1 MSENPAKDFGAIADD
16 YSFFE
21 RHATE
26 AREDVRAYAEE
37 LSGLLPASGVVR
49 MLDFG
54 CGTGSFTAR
63 FLDEVGWAPDR
74 VALTLVEPVDAV
86 RRQAA
91 VRLAGRTAGPLVDA
105 NALPAG
111 DGGKLDLIL
120 ANHVFYYVPD
130 LRGELAKLIGLLS
143 ESGVFVTAIAG
154 RTNALIEFWIAAF
167 RYLGREVPYHVA
179 EDLEGALQE
188 LGAKYAK
195 RSVEYE
201 LAFDDTEE
209 NRLRILRF
217 LLADYLPLLPREF
230 LLGLFDQYSWGGRI
244 EIRTASEH
252 FVVYSGSFAAALPQ

>member
-1 MSENPAKDFGAIADD
+1 MSKNPAKDFVEIADD

-26 AREDVRAYAEE
+26 AREDVQAYAEE
-37 LSGLLPASGVVR
+37 LRGVVRPAGLVR
-49 MLDFG
+49 MLDYG

-63 FLDEVGWAPDR
+63 FLDELGWAPDR

-86 RRQAA
+86 RRQAVA
-91 VRLAGRTAGPLVDA
+91 RLAGRTAGPLVDA
-105 NALPAG
+105 KALAAG
-111 DGGKLDLIL
+111 DGNKFDVIL

-143 ESGVFVTAIAG
+143 ESGIFVTAIAG
-154 RTNALIEFWIAAF
+154 RTNALIEFWTAAF

-179 EDLEGALQE
+179 EDLEAALQE
-188 LGAKYAK
+188 LGANYAK
-195 RSVEYE
+195 RSVAYE

-217 LLADYLPLLPREF
+217 LLADYLPILPREL
-230 LLGLFDQYSWGGRI
+230 LLGLFDRYARGGRI

-252 FVVYSGSFAAALPQ
+252 VAVRAR